1 MAEKDIIQN
10 LIFQLGQSQDQRMPE
25 ELGIHFAD
33 VDERT
38 DEELL
43 LFTKNFAE
51 FVNFYKDDPTT
62 ITGNWTEFFP
72 TDISGIRQLLSDKS
86 GAVPPHLALYLS
98 FLKIYKE
105 GPQEAINRISG
116 KHLDFYFKDVLHF
129 AKNPAV
135 ADKAHILLELK
146 KNTSPIIIQSTDLF
160 TAGKDK
166 TGVELLYKPTGET
179 VINSSKVDA
188 LRSIYYDKTGHGTI
202 RYAPEANSSDGMG
215 GKLEGDE
222 PKWFGFGNEKLP
234 AVEVGF
240 GIASPVL
247 RMKEGD
253 RKVIVSLTLENINS
267 SVINDTNLKG
277 AFEVFITGEKS
288 WLGPYEIAPSINQ
301 AGILNF
307 NFTVPVTG
315 KAIID
320 YNATVHGYHYTTQS
334 PVIQV
339 LLKTRVANQAIGY
352 ADLEGV
358 KIKKAKIAVE
368 VSGITSLSL
377 EGDNGT
383 LDPKKPFAPFGQQPN
398 KGAGFQ
404 VGYIEALSKKLSELS
419 ISVNWKNPP
428 ALFSSY
434 YSPYGITVNNDSFTS
449 SVAFTFGDNQPY
461 SEYGVHLF
469 NSTNATAL
477 QKLTFTPGHV
487 PATAFYAEGRKVI
500 SLRQTETRWSKKFLH
515 EYGIMK
521 PVLINKPEI
530 PAPQQG
536 FISFMLNNSFYHTE
550 YLKKSVENIVNFAK
564 GTGNVPSPYVAINEP
579 YTPVIQ
585 GISMYYNAY
594 SDEVGINN
602 NSLDDFTNDEIQF
615 FQVAYFGQIQEH
627 SYQRNQFSFLNNK
640 SVSLFPEYKNEG
652 ELLIGFTGLNAGDSV
667 SVLFQVAE
675 GSEDPDMAQ
684 VDIGWSVLCDN
695 YWKPLTSG
703 EVVLDTTNKL
713 LTSGII
719 KFVIPREATTDN
731 TILPASRI
739 WIKGGIAK
747 NVKAVCQ
754 LVSVMPNAVEVQFTD
769 SGNDPNHLAA
779 PLEKSKITKLKN
791 GNAAVKTVTQPYASF
806 GGQQIETDTSFYT
819 RSSERLR
826 HKNRCITA
834 WDYERIILQAF
845 PNVHKVKCIPHARF
859 VAESN
864 KYCWLAPGNVVI
876 VVVPDLKNK
885 NAVDRLTPKV
895 NSNTISRITSL
906 VNEHAGMQVNAKVK
920 NPNYQKIMLE
930 FKVRFYPGYEFNFYS
945 EKLKEQLKQYLSPWA
960 YASGR
965 DITFGGKIYKSVL
978 LDFVEE
984 VEYVDYVE
992 DFYMY
997 TISETTGKSN
1007 DLSEVQ
1013 PETPDT
1019 ILVSN
1024 DTHLIYEA

>member
-10 LIFQLGQSQDQRMPE
+10 LIFQLGQSQDQRMPI

-33 VDERT
+33 IDERT

-51 FVNFYKDDPTT
+51 FVNFYKDDPT
-62 ITGNWTEFFP
+62 IIAGNWTDFFP
-72 TDISGIRQLLSDKS
+72 ADIQGIRQLLENKS

-98 FLKIYKE
+98 FLKLYKE
-105 GPQEAINRISG
+105 GPQAAINQITG
-116 KHLDFYFKDVLHF
+116 KHLDFHFKEVLRF
-129 AKNPAV
+129 TKNPAV
-135 ADKAHILLELK
+135 ADKAHVLIELK
-146 KNTSPIIIQSTDLF
+146 KNTSPITIQPADLF

-166 TGVELLYKPTGET
+166 TGVELLYQPTGET
-179 VINSSKVDA
+179 VINSSKVDSI
-188 LRSIYYDKTGHGTI
+188 RSIFYDKTGHGII

-234 AVEVGF
+234 PVEIGF

-253 RKVIVSLTLENINS
+253 RKVNVSLTLENIDPS
-267 SVINDTNLKG
+267 AINDASLNG

-288 WLGPYEIAPSINQ
+288 WLGPYEVAPTISNSV
-301 AGILNF
+301 LSF
-307 NFTVPVTG
+307 NFTVPVTE

-320 YNATVHGYHYTTQS
+320 YDSAIHGYHYTTQS

-339 LLKTRVANQAIGY
+339 LLKTGGAKLSVGY
-352 ADLEGV
+352 SDFKGI

-383 LDPKKPFAPFGQQPN
+383 LDPKKPFAPFCQQPN
-398 KGAGFQ
+398 KGSGFQ
-404 VGYIEALSKKLSELS
+404 VGYAEALSKKLSEIS
-419 ISVNWKNPP
+419 ISLSWKNPP
-428 ALFSSY
+428 AFFAGY
-434 YSPYGITVNNDSFTS
+434 YSPYGLTVNNDSFTS

-469 NSTNATAL
+469 NSSNATAL
-477 QKLTFTPGHV
+477 QKLTFTPGHI
-487 PATAFYAEGRKVI
+487 PATGFYAEGRKVI
-500 SLRQTETRWSKKFLH
+500 SLIQTETRWSKKFLH
-515 EYGIMK
+515 EYGILK
-521 PVLINKPEI
+521 PVLINKPAV

-536 FISFMLNNSFYHTE
+536 FISFTLNSSFFHAE

-564 GTGNVPSPYVAINEP
+564 GVSTAPSPYVALNEP

-585 GISMYYNAY
+585 NISMSYNAY
-594 SDEVGINN
+594 SDEVSINS

-615 FQVAYFGQIQEH
+615 FQVTYFGQIQEH
-627 SYQRNQFSFLNNK
+627 SYQRNQFSFLNDK
-640 SVSLFPEYKNEG
+640 SVTLLPDYKNEG
-652 ELLIGFTGLNAGDSV
+652 ELLIGFTDLNAGDSV

-675 GSEDPDMAQ
+675 GSEDPDLSQ
-684 VDIGWSVLCDN
+684 VDIDWSVLCDN

-731 TILPASRI
+731 SILPSGQI

-754 LVSVMPNAVEVQFTD
+754 LVAVMPNAVEVQFAD

-779 PLEKSKITKLKN
+779 PLEKKKIDKLKN

-806 GGQQIETDTSFYT
+806 GGQQVETDTSFYT

-845 PNVHKVKCIPHARF
+845 PNVHKVKCIPHAKF
-859 VAESN
+859 VTESN
-864 KYCWLAPGNVVI
+864 KYCWLAPGHVVI
-876 VVVPDLKNK
+876 VVVPDLTNK

-895 NSNTISRITSL
+895 NSNTISRITTL
-906 VNEHAGMQVNAKVK
+906 VKDHAGMQVNVKVK
-920 NPNYQKIMLE
+920 NPSYQKIMVE
-930 FKVRFYPGYEFNFYS
+930 FKVKFYSGFEFNFYS
-945 EKLKEQLKQYLSPWA
+945 EKLKAQLKQYLSPWA
-960 YASGR
+960 YSSGR

-997 TISETTGKSN
+997 SISESTGKSN